1 MKSQII
7 PKESAMSANQEKV
20 PARLTRIALNELE
33 VRTWRRHF
41 SPTSDR
47 VPGRR
52 AQPESKTGAL
62 DRQLKSAARAAFQKM
77 GED

>member
-1 MKSQII
+1 
-7 PKESAMSANQEKV
+7 MSANQERV

-41 SPTSDR
+41 SPAPDR

-52 AQPESKTGAL
+52 GQPESKIGAL